1 MPSSCVPL
9 AAAEL
14 QQYDIVAQASDEG
27 VNFSLG
33 CAEIRGLLRRLRLPT
48 RVLVRASRGRVRGA
62 SDVAALV
69 AALPWPLL
77 PLNLQ
82 RIALH
87 LHAHGLPQQRMAWLQ
102 GELCRQLGAHAATVD
117 TRASTSDSRELTVSA
132 RSDGD
137 DVQLSLDVG
146 GAPLNLRG
154 YRLESAAAPMG
165 ETVAAQILALAD
177 YDPAMP
183 LWDPMCGSGT
193 LAIEAAL
200 WQQPLTSR
208 VFAIDSWRVP
218 QRSWPEVAREHGA
231 IVAGDMDADVLAKA
245 QRNAQRASVSGQ
257 IAWQHAE
264 ILDQSP
270 PEGLGLVVVN
280 PPWGQRLGGRNDAR
294 RLIARLGAVL
304 QRRVPGWRA
313 AVILPEKQ
321 LLAKLPLR
329 DGRLVTLQ
337 SGGTT
342 ISLALGSVTA

>member
-1 MPSSCVPL
+1 MPSSCVEL

-14 QQYDIVAQASDEG
+14 QQHGIVAQVGNEG

-33 CAEIRGLLRRLRLPT
+33 CAEIGALLRRLRLPT
-48 RVLVRASRGRVRGA
+48 RLVVRAARGRVRGA
-62 SDVAALV
+62 SDVTGLV
-69 AALPWPLL
+69 AHLPWPLL

-87 LHAHGLPQQRMAWLQ
+87 LHAHGLPPQRMTWLQ
-102 GELCRQLGAHAATVD
+102 GELCRQLAAHAATVD
-117 TRASTSDSRELTVSA
+117 TRASTGDSNELTVSA
-132 RSDGD
+132 RTDGD

-154 YRLESAAAPMG
+154 YRLESAAAPLS
-165 ETVAAQILALAD
+165 ETVAAQILALAG
-177 YDPAMP
+177 YDPARP

-200 WQQPLTSR
+200 WQQPLASR
-208 VFAIDSWRVP
+208 VFAIDNWRVP
-218 QRSWPEVAREHGA
+218 QRPWPEVGRERGA
-231 IVAGDMDADVLAKA
+231 IVAGDMDAEVLAKA
-245 QRNAQRASVSGQ
+245 QRNAQRAAVVGQ

-270 PEGLGLVVVN
+270 PDRQGLVVVN

-304 QRRVPGWRA
+304 QRRVPGWHA
-313 AVILPEKQ
+313 AVVLPEKQ

-329 DGRLVTLQ
+329 DARLVTMQ

-342 ISLALGSVTA
+342 LSLAIGTVAS

>member
-1 MPSSCVPL
+1 MPASCIDL

-14 QQYDIVAQASDEG
+14 RHLGIVAQATDEG

-33 CAEIRGLLRRLRLPT
+33 CAEIGGLLQRLRLPT
-48 RVLVRASRGRVRGA
+48 RVLVRAARGRVRGA

-69 AALPWPLL
+69 ADLPWPLL
-77 PLNLQ
+77 PLNLH
-82 RIALH
+82 RITLH
-87 LHAHGLPQQRMAWLQ
+87 LHAHGLPPNRMAWLR
-102 GELCRQLGAHAATVD
+102 GELVRQLGAHAATVD
-117 TRASTSDSRELTVSA
+117 TRASTGDTAELTISA

-146 GAPLNLRG
+146 GAPLHLRG
-154 YRLESAAAPMG
+154 YRLESGAAPLS

-177 YDPAMP
+177 FDPARP

-193 LAIEAAL
+193 LAIEAGV
-200 WQQPLTSR
+200 WQQPLNLRT
-208 VFAIDSWRVP
+208 FAIDNWRVP
-218 QRSWPEVAREHGA
+218 QRAWPLSAGARGA
-231 IVAGDMDADVLAKA
+231 IVAGDLDADVLAKA
-245 QRNAQRASVSGQ
+245 QRNAQRAAVHGR
-257 IAWQHAE
+257 ITWQHAE

-270 PEGLGLVVVN
+270 PTDLGLVVVN

-329 DGRLVTLQ
+329 NARLVSLQ
-337 SGGTT
+337 SGGTP
-342 ISLALGSVTA
+342 ISLAIGTVE